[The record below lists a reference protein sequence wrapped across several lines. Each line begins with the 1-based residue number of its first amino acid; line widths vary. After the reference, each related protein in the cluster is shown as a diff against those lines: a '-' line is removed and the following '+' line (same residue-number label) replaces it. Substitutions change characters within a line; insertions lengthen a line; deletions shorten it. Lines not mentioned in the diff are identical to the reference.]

1 MSAGRLSGPAGFAL
15 AASLRA
21 VAISLLAFVL
31 LVAAQHHLY
40 ATVVVLAGV
49 AGIIAY
55 DLYRSTQAAD
65 RVLSQFVEGVTAEG
79 YERPTAAPGLDD
91 LGAAIQAALD
101 RLAATRAER
110 QRRTDF
116 LEALADTVSAGLLVV
131 DDRGA
136 VSAVNRAARTTL
148 GAAPGPL
155 AGIAAV
161 GADTARRLL
170 DLPLGARE
178 VVRLAD
184 QRAMLAQVTGFT
196 AGGGARRLIALQSIA
211 ADLDAVELKAWQD
224 LVRVL
229 AHEMLNSL
237 TPICSLSE
245 KIAARLAAA
254 GPGAL
259 EADLIEDAE
268 VIVRRGEGLMH
279 FVERYRRLTDTPAA
293 LKTRT
298 RAADLVRRLDR
309 LAAAMI
315 ADDAIAWS
323 SAVTPATLHLDAD
336 AELLEQAAINLVKNA
351 VDAVRGRPDA
361 AVSLTLAL
369 EDAQVALTVADNG
382 PGLPIDDPEGAFV
395 PFFTTKPGG
404 SGIGLSLARQIA
416 LSHGGRLEY
425 RPRASGGAAFRLSL
439 PVA

>member
-1 MSAGRLSGPAGFAL
+1 
-15 AASLRA
+15 
-21 VAISLLAFVL
+21 
-31 LVAAQHHLY
+31 
-40 ATVVVLAGV
+40 
-49 AGIIAY
+49 
-55 DLYRSTQAAD
+55 
-65 RVLSQFVEGVTAEG
+65 
-79 YERPTAAPGLDD
+79 
-91 LGAAIQAALD
+91 
-101 RLAATRAER
+101 
-110 QRRTDF
+110 
-116 LEALADTVSAGLLVV
+116 
-131 DDRGA
+131 
-136 VSAVNRAARTTL
+136 
-148 GAAPGPL
+148 
-155 AGIAAV
+155 
-161 GADTARRLL
+161 
-170 DLPLGARE
+170 
-178 VVRLAD
+178 
-184 QRAMLAQVTGFT
+184 
-196 AGGGARRLIALQSIA
+196 
-211 ADLDAVELKAWQD
+211 
-224 LVRVL
+224 
-229 AHEMLNSL
+229 MLNSL

-279 FVERYRRLTDTPAA
+279 FVERYRRLTDAPAA

-315 ADDAIAWS
+315 ADDPIAWS
-323 SAVTPATLHLDAD
+323 SAVTPAALNLDAD

-369 EDAQVALTVADNG
+369 EETQVALTVADNG
-382 PGLPIDDPEGAFV
+382 PGLPTDDPEGAFV

-416 LSHGGRLEY
+416 ISHGGRLEY
-425 RPRASGGAAFRLSL
+425 RPRASGGAAFRLTL

>member
-1 MSAGRLSGPAGFAL
+1 L
-15 AASLRA
+15 
-21 VAISLLAFVL
+21 
-31 LVAAQHHLY
+31 
-40 ATVVVLAGV
+40 
-49 AGIIAY
+49 
-55 DLYRSTQAAD
+55 
-65 RVLSQFVEGVTAEG
+65 TAEG
-79 YERPTAAPGLDD
+79 HERPAPRPGFEQVTR
-91 LGAAIQAALD
+91 AIDAALA
-101 RLAATRAER
+101 RLGVARAER
-110 QRRTDF
+110 QRRIDH
-116 LEALADTVSAGLLVV
+116 LEALTDNVAAALLVT
-131 DDRGA
+131 DRGGLIVNA
-136 VSAVNRAARTTL
+136 NRAARQSL
-148 GAAPGPL
+148 GAETGPLTSVPALSAETAQRLMELAPGARAIL
-155 AGIAAV
+155 RLQDGRAV
-161 GADTARRLL
+161 
-170 DLPLGARE
+170 
-178 VVRLAD
+178 
-184 QRAMLAQVTGFT
+184 LAQVALFT
-196 AGGGARRLIALQSIA
+196 AGAHAYRLLSLQSLA
-211 ADLDAVELKAWQD
+211 GDLDAVELKAWQD

-279 FVERYRRLTDTPAA
+279 FVERYRRLTDAPAA

-315 ADDAIAWS
+315 ADDPIAWS
-323 SAVTPATLHLDAD
+323 SAVTPAALNLDAD

-369 EDAQVALTVADNG
+369 EETQVALTVADNG
-382 PGLPIDDPEGAFV
+382 PGLPTDDPEGAFV

-425 RPRASGGAAFRLSL
+425 RPRASGGAAFRLTL